1 MLRNLYSWCV
11 LKSFVRSLPKMS
23 AQNTKA
29 WPIGPAPRRSFT
41 QDLLWTGRLDE
52 AVIDRTWCYL
62 YDRLWMQGNAFENEP
77 LGMAVLAASEGNF
90 FLASGEAKR
99 AWN

>member
-1 MLRNLYSWCV
+1 
-11 LKSFVRSLPKMS
+11 
-23 AQNTKA
+23 
-29 WPIGPAPRRSFT
+29 
-41 QDLLWTGRLDE
+41 
-52 AVIDRTWCYL
+52 
-62 YDRLWMQGNAFENEP
+62 MQGNAFENEP